1 MVYGHDRR
9 IRRRVK
15 EVDNGDFGWKFYTGA
30 AVLLALAASGIV
42 LCRKYLCGNKTAY
55 ILCILFCSLLALAC
69 IVYIG
74 LTLLFVGAVQS
85 QPPA

>member
-9 IRRRVK
+9 IQRRVK
-15 EVDNGDFGWKFYTGA
+15 EVDNMPLWLA

>member
-15 EVDNGDFGWKFYTGA
+15 EVDNMPLWLA

>member
-15 EVDNGDFGWKFYTGA
+15 EVDNMPLWLA

-69 IVYIG
+69 LVYIG

>member
-15 EVDNGDFGWKFYTGA
+15 EVDNMPLWLA

-74 LTLLFVGAVQS
+74 LTLLFAGAVQS

>member
-15 EVDNGDFGWKFYTGA
+15 EVDNMPLWLA

-74 LTLLFVGAVQS
+74 LTLLCGGAVQS

>member
-1 MVYGHDRR
+1 MPL
-9 IRRRVK
+9 
-15 EVDNGDFGWKFYTGA
+15 WLA

-69 IVYIG
+69 IV
-74 LTLLFVGAVQS
+74 
-85 QPPA
+85 

>member
-1 MVYGHDRR
+1 MVYGHDRH

-15 EVDNGDFGWKFYTGA
+15 EVDNMPLWLA

>member
-15 EVDNGDFGWKFYTGA
+15 EVDNMPLWLA
-30 AVLLALAASGIV
+30 AVLLALAVSGIV

-74 LTLLFVGAVQS
+74 LALLFVGAVQS

>member
-9 IRRRVK
+9 IRWRVK
-15 EVDNGDFGWKFYTGA
+15 EVDNMPLWLA

>member
-15 EVDNGDFGWKFYTGA
+15 EVDNMPLWLA

-42 LCRKYLCGNKTAY
+42 LCRKHLCGNKTAY